1 MEENIRK
8 FKLIK
13 EYPNSPKLGSIME
26 YYSNWN
32 MYGINQ
38 ICYYNKSVVENNPEY
53 WQEITEY
60 NLTYCNLVNGQYYTT
75 YYKGQGLYTF
85 KQGFNLWISHENK
98 IVITSNSGN
107 ITPQNGFHEFRL
119 ATKEEI
125 NLLKEELPVG
135 TKIVDTNPDTEGYTY
150 TKQKDGRWKMN
161 NIDMFSIAESSI
173 GEGKRFRLVE
183 EKPKKEYE
191 ILEYEYLVTK
201 ERVTLRKNGTYYAKE
216 HLGDDVRGATLEEF
230 YSFYSP
236 DTHRIISIKRLSDN
250 EIFSIGDNVQYDP
263 SNKYTKYP
271 EYNKPYKIDKFHFD
285 SLGRL
290 VAKGYNEIDNIT
302 NDACVIESKNFR
314 KVERVPLFKSEN
326 GVDMYIGDRYFRIIS
341 NWEIQEEN
349 VIQLGEHIYKNDTI
363 KRFSTKEKALEYII
377 ENKPCLSYNDIKD
390 IAFGL
395 FMNVSSGKTFFNEEA
410 VKELVKSKL
419 K

>member
-38 ICYYNKSVVENNPEY
+38 ICYYNKDVVENNSEF
-53 WQEITEY
+53 WQEIIE
-60 NLTYCNLVNGQYYTT
+60 
-75 YYKGQGLYTF
+75 
-85 KQGFNLWISHENK
+85 
-98 IVITSNSGN
+98 
-107 ITPQNGFHEFRL
+107 
-119 ATKEEI
+119 
-125 NLLKEELPVG
+125 
-135 TKIVDTNPDTEGYTY
+135 
-150 TKQKDGRWKMN
+150 KDK
-161 NIDMFSIAESSI
+161 D
-173 GEGKRFRLVE
+173 
-183 EKPKKEYE
+183 YE
-191 ILEYEYLVTK
+191 ILSFIGSGGLIKDRIYRLMSNKQYCF
-201 ERVTLRKNGTYYAKE
+201 E
-216 HLGDDVRGATLEEF
+216 HTNTHSLEWML
-230 YSFYSP
+230 SAIGVP
-236 DTHRIISIKRLSDN
+236 DEINPVVIHSVKRLSDN